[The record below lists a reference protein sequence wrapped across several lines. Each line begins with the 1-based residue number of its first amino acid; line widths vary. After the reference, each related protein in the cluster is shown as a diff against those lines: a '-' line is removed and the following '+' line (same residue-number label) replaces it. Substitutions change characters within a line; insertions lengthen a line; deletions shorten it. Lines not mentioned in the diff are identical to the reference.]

1 MKKIIRYGIAFWEK
15 EFLGST
21 PKTLFYLLDFAGY
34 LIYYT
39 HKKVTYKSLTCER
52 DFGGEQMSQF
62 YCREEE
68 LRKLNKR
75 YAGDKF
81 ECIVIYGR
89 RRVGKTALINEFC
102 KDKPAIFFSALNT
115 TGKENLEALSRSIM
129 SYERPDMESAPEF
142 LSYDAALDEL
152 TVLSKEERIVF
163 VIDEYPYLAK
173 AKPAISAMLQ
183 HVIDHKWIESK
194 MYLIL
199 CGSSMSFM
207 ESQVLGQESPLYG
220 RRTGQFKIEPL
231 DYKETAVFHPNLS
244 AEDNALIYGITGGVP
259 HYINKLD
266 VRDSVEEALLDNF
279 FDRSSYLYEE
289 PGNLLKQELREP
301 AIYNAII
308 KAIAE
313 GASRM
318 NDIKMRVGEETSVV
332 SKYLKTLIDLGI
344 VRKETPITEKPGK
357 KTIYL
362 LANNFF
368 RFWYRFVPV
377 NRSAIDSGRIAKTY
391 PHAVKQ
397 YLSDYMGLIFEK
409 MCRDYLLYYSD
420 GLPIE
425 LSEIGQWWGTD
436 PKKKKQ
442 VQIDIVGTPAEG
454 KDYVIGSCKY
464 RNEKTD
470 VDELDLIRDYA
481 SIFGK
486 GNNYHYYIF
495 SKSGF
500 TDRLL
505 QAQERGEVQLI
516 TLEDLY
522 K

>member
-1 MKKIIRYGIAFWEK
+1 
-15 EFLGST
+15 
-21 PKTLFYLLDFAGY
+21 
-34 LIYYT
+34 
-39 HKKVTYKSLTCER
+39 
-52 DFGGEQMSQF
+52 MSQF
-62 YCREEE
+62 YCREDE

-81 ECIVIYGR
+81 ECVVIYGR

-102 KDKPAIFFSALNT
+102 RNKPVIFFSALNT
-115 TGKENLEALSRSIM
+115 TGKENLAALSKAIM
-129 SYERPDMESAPEF
+129 SFERPDMDLAPEF
-142 LSYDAALDEL
+142 GSYDAALDEL
-152 TVLSKEERIVF
+152 TALSKDKRIVV

-173 AKPAISAMLQ
+173 AKPDISAMLQ
-183 HVIDHKWIESK
+183 HIIDHKWAESK

-207 ESQVLGQESPLYG
+207 ESQVLGSQSPLYG
-220 RRTGQFKIEPL
+220 RGTAQFKIEPL
-231 DYKETAVFHPNLS
+231 NYKETAVFHPDLS
-244 AEDNALIYGITGGVP
+244 AEDNSLIYGITGGVP

-266 VRDSVEEALLDNF
+266 VKDSVDEALLENF

-318 NDIKMRVGEETSVV
+318 NDIKMKVGEENSII

-344 VRKETPITEKPGK
+344 VKKETPIAEKPGR

-362 LANNFF
+362 LADNFF

-377 NRSAIDSGRIAKTY
+377 NMSAIDSGRITKIY

-397 YLSDYMGLIFEK
+397 YFSDYMGLIFEK
-409 MCRDYLLYYSD
+409 MCQDYLLYYLDS
-420 GLPIE
+420 LPIE

-436 PKKKKQ
+436 PREKKQ
-442 VQIDIVGTPAEG
+442 VQIDIVGTPARG
-454 KDYVIGSCKY
+454 KEYIIGSCKY
-464 RNEKTD
+464 RNEKIGL
-470 VDELDLIRDYA
+470 DELDLLREYA
-481 SIFGK
+481 SVFGK
-486 GNNYHYYIF
+486 GNRYHYYIF
-495 SKSGF
+495 SKGGF
-500 TDRLL
+500 TDGLL
-505 QAQERGEVQLI
+505 QAQERGEVRLVS
-516 TLEDLY
+516 LEDLY
-522 K
+522 RCDISGLSS